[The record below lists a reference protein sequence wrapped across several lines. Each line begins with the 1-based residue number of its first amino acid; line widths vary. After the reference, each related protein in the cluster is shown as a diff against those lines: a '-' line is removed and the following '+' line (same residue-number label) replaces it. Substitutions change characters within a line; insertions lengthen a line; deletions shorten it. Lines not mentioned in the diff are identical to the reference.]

1 MKFYKIYI
9 IILAFFLKTE
19 TIISSENIFYVNNV
33 ELIKDAKVSYEELTN
48 RAIAKGFERLGE
60 KILLSE
66 DIKKLSILKFSQIKD
81 LVSYYQITTK
91 NDGSEKKDIKIYNIF
106 FDKDKIHNLFF
117 NLGIFYS
124 EIPNKEFYFLPVL
137 KKDDQLFIYNKNFF
151 YQNWNFINQN
161 KIIEFILPIE
171 NIEVIQ
177 KINKKKENLLDLDL
191 GEIFKEYSNN
201 NYGIVFIDINNP
213 KREKIYLKTKIL
225 GKDIDKSLEIKNSNL
240 ENEIY
245 YEKIISEVSV
255 AILNLVKS
263 QNLIDVRTP
272 SFLNTKLII
281 NKKNN
286 LEVLNKRIKKI
297 DAINN
302 IYVQELNKDYI
313 LIKLKYLG
321 KLEKIISQLK
331 KNRIILEQ
339 RENEWSLKII

>member
-19 TIISSENIFYVNNV
+19 TIISNENIFYVNNV

-60 KILLSE
+60 KILLTE

-91 NDGSEKKDIKIYNIF
+91 NDGTEKKDIKIYNIF

-124 EIPNKEFYFLPVL
+124 EISNKEFYFLPVL

-201 NYGIVFIDINNP
+201 NYGIVFIDITNP
-213 KREKIYLKTKIL
+213 NREKIYLKTKIL
-225 GKDIDKSLEIKNSNL
+225 GKNIDKSLEIKNSNL

-245 YEKIISEVSV
+245 YEKIISNVSE
-255 AILNLVKS
+255 AISNLVKS

-286 LEVLNKRIKKI
+286 LEALNKRIKKI